1 MFIQEQLVATTVFTL
16 SINDDGT
23 YTYTQV
29 GQLDHA
35 DGTNAN
41 DVISLNF
48 GFKATDADGD
58 VANGTIT
65 IKVLD
70 DAPVAVND
78 VATLAQPLGQCLAM
92 FLAMIRLAQISL
104 DML

>member
-1 MFIQEQLVATTVFTL
+1 MRMD
-16 SINDDGT
+16 SNPNDI
-23 YTYTQV
+23 
-29 GQLDHA
+29 
-35 DGTNAN
+35 
-41 DVISLNF
+41 ISLNF

-78 VATLAQPLGQCLAM
+78 VATLASVPLDQCLAM
-92 FLAMIRLAQISL
+92 FLSNDNDWGQISL